1 MFGSPYASAPIA
13 AIKNHAEVLGIEVG
27 PDQDVS
33 LFAIDTKSQIMAL
46 KSFGADVI
54 WHGNTTMSV
63 STTIRD
69 AYALGLRAAH
79 IINNWGFDENLPRL
93 AGDAMNAPDAVT
105 VMGAAPNGFY
115 GQDCDLMDK
124 VVEYTKKVHPGVP
137 QEKRICRTV
146 QGWSNGIIL
155 WEAMKRA
162 DKAGDLTGPG
172 IREKGFETMR
182 DFHIGLCTGDVSYS
196 ADDHRPAGG
205 CWVQEWKDGKFQKV
219 AFVDVKARWSKQWAD
234 EWFDG
239 KKGGFRLETA
249 QTILSVNNIEVKY
262 HEVILVLK
270 GVSLEVPSG
279 GIVALLGANGAGK
292 STTLKSISGLLKV
305 EVGKVTDGAIEFEG
319 VMIHKKPAVEIAKMG
334 IIQVIEGRRV
344 FEHLTVEENLK
355 VGAHLRKT
363 GSVKD
368 GLELVYHYFP
378 RLREKRSETAGFISG
393 GEQQMAVVGRALMTE
408 PKLVLLDEPSMGLAP
423 MLIHE
428 IFNILMR
435 LNKEEKISILLV
447 EQNVKLALNVAPYAY
462 VMETGRIVMD
472 DTSEKLKENE
482 DIKDFY
488 LGLSEKGKTKSFAE
502 VKHYKRRKRWLT

>member
-1 MFGSPYASAPIA
+1 MVSKEVSKLDA
-13 AIKNHAEVLGIEVG
+13 AE
-27 PDQDVS
+27 
-33 LFAIDTKSQIMAL
+33 
-46 KSFGADVI
+46 
-54 WHGNTTMSV
+54 
-63 STTIRD
+63 
-69 AYALGLRAAH
+69 
-79 IINNWGFDENLPRL
+79 
-93 AGDAMNAPDAVT
+93 
-105 VMGAAPNGFY
+105 
-115 GQDCDLMDK
+115 
-124 VVEYTKKVHPGVP
+124 
-137 QEKRICRTV
+137 
-146 QGWSNGIIL
+146 
-155 WEAMKRA
+155 
-162 DKAGDLTGPG
+162 
-172 IREKGFETMR
+172 
-182 DFHIGLCTGDVSYS
+182 
-196 ADDHRPAGG
+196 
-205 CWVQEWKDGKFQKV
+205 
-219 AFVDVKARWSKQWAD
+219 
-234 EWFDG
+234 
-239 KKGGFRLETA
+239 
-249 QTILSVNNIEVKY
+249 TILSISNIEVKY

-270 GVSLEVPSG
+270 GVSIEVPRG

-305 EVGKVTDGAIEFEG
+305 EVGEVTDGAIEFED
-319 VMIHKKPAVEIAKMG
+319 VMIHKKTAVEIAKMG

-368 GLELVYHYFP
+368 GLELVYRYFP
-378 RLREKRSETAGFISG
+378 RLREKKSEVAGFVSG
-393 GEQQMAVVGRALMTE
+393 GEQQMTVVGRALMTE